1 MVDIESK
8 RQNIFINKVTSWKF
22 LFFLLRHL
30 PMAFLAGLKVKKLSN
45 SIAEVTVPFNFLNKN
60 PFNSKN

>member
-1 MVDIESK
+1 M
-8 RQNIFINKVTSWKF
+8 
-22 LFFLLRHL
+22 LRHL

-60 PFNSKN
+60 PFNSIYFAVLTMAQNSQLEFYH